1 MRASDLTPVDELTL
15 ALACA
20 QPDTLLVFRTT
31 LNRTNNRQYMSWSD
45 VTPYTYKLCVRHF
58 TMATDPWRRKR
69 LFYDDSYEQPLVEY
83 IQQGED
89 TDAVVQV
96 LMLTGEHAARNT
108 CALCTKRYGALR
120 KRYGEHIN
128 RWIAITEQ
136 EDIPCSP

>member
-1 MRASDLTPVDELTL
+1 MRASELTPVDELTL

-31 LNRTNNRQYMSWSD
+31 LKHVSARQYMSWSD
-45 VTPYTYKLCVRHF
+45 IAPYTYRLCVRHF
-58 TMATDPWRRKR
+58 AMATNPWRTKQP
-69 LFYDDSYEQPLVEY
+69 FYGDAYMQSLVEY
-83 IQQGED
+83 IQQEGR

-96 LMLTGEHAARNT
+96 LMLTGEHAAHNT

-136 EDIPCSP
+136 EGNHG